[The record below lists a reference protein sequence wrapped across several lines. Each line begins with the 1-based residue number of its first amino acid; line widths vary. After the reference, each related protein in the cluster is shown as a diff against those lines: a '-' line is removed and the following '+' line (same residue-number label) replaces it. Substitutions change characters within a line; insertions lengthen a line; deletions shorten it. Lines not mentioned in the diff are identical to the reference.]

1 MLYNPKHKFPVN
13 SCVVGFIGGYTR
25 RMTRNYV
32 ILRNEKNAKKKS
44 TVVNWYVPSFLGT
57 DIWIEQI
64 VSQHGCF
71 LYFFRVSEINGATLS
86 LSICS
91 TYATSSWNIF
101 SASESRHLS
110 AECIFFVL
118 FFERDMFFIKRFD
131 KTCDFVCWTTF
142 QNAGKNAFCRLE
154 KGFNWIV
161 RICCFGA
168 LIRGLQNLEAL
179 WKRF

>member
-1 MLYNPKHKFPVN
+1 MLYNSKHKFSVN

-44 TVVNWYVPSFLGT
+44 TVVNWYVFSFLDT
-57 DIWIEQI
+57 EIWIEQI

-71 LYFFRVSEINGATLS
+71 LYFFQSFRNKRRNTISFDMQ
-86 LSICS
+86 
-91 TYATSSWNIF
+91 NIRYF
-101 SASESRHLS
+101 LMEHFFRLRKQAFISRMH
-110 AECIFFVL
+110 FFVL

-131 KTCDFVCWTTF
+131 KTCDFACWTTF

-168 LIRGLQNLEAL
+168 LLRGLQNLGAPL
-179 WKRF
+179 KRF